1 MSDDTI
7 LYALDGDV
15 AVLRLNRPDELNA
28 VTLDMLDLLAA
39 SLYRAVDDGA
49 RAVLITGEGRAFC
62 RKNQPLAAF

>member
-15 AVLRLNRPDELNA
+15 AVIRLNRPDELNA

-49 RAVLITGEGRAFC
+49 RC
-62 RKNQPLAAF
+62 C